1 MMKGNLEPISRIG
14 KPTLKAASVPVQSS
28 GFWLLTA
35 IAFHLPLAYV
45 MRASS
50 SVATLHALA
59 TVGLGLWFIVQDKQP
74 FRLIYL
80 TGYIIGAEVLWRMTK
95 VGLLWEYDKYAV
107 SFLLLLSMMRWRKSF
122 KTLPLVY
129 GLLLLPSAVMTVTG
143 SASIFQ
149 ARSDISFNL
158 SGPFALT
165 IAALFFSGIEL
176 NRRQLRQLLLYTVM
190 PIAGVAFLVL
200 IKAET
205 ATMADFASAQSNAL
219 TSGGFAANQVSAA
232 LGLGALLCWVF
243 ILTQGTVTKTSW
255 VLALLLVWFL
265 AQAFLTLSRGGVF
278 NFLVA
283 APLATPFLAKKQGKM
298 LSILMLSGVIL
309 IVFVFLIIPRMDR
322 FTGGALTERFSET
335 TTTGRYELVMKDLKL
350 WQDNFLLGVGPG
362 RAPYLRDRQT
372 GVSGI
377 TASSSAGLAAHTEY
391 SRLLS
396 EHGLLGLLTL
406 LLLVVMFFGTFLG
419 AKTSLAKGLTL
430 AFMIWSLAEMSHAAM
445 RLAAISYF
453 YALPFAGFKDED

>member
-1 MMKGNLEPISRIG
+1 MEPISRVG
-14 KPTLKAASVPVQSS
+14 NRTFKPASIPVQSS

-35 IAFHLPLAYV
+35 IAFHLPLAYL

-50 SVATLHALA
+50 PVATLHALA
-59 TVGLGLWFIVQDKQP
+59 AVALGLWFIVQDKQP

-107 SFLLLLSMMRWRKSF
+107 SFLLLLAMMRWRKSF
-122 KTLPLVY
+122 KTLPLIY
-129 GLLLLPSAVMTVTG
+129 GLLLLPAAVMTVTN

-165 IAALFFSGIEL
+165 IAALFFSGIEITG
-176 NRRQLRQLLLYTVM
+176 RQLRQLLLYTIM

-200 IKAET
+200 IKSDT
-205 ATMADFASAQSNAL
+205 ATLADFASVQSNAL
-219 TSGGFAANQVSAA
+219 TSGGFAPNQVSAI

-243 ILTQGTVTKTSW
+243 ILTQGTVTKTTW
-255 VLALLLVWFL
+255 VLSLLLVWFL

-283 APLATPFLAKKQGKM
+283 ASLATPFLAKKQGKM
-298 LSILMLSGVIL
+298 LSILILSGIILVI
-309 IVFVFLIIPRMDR
+309 FVFLIIPRMDR

-335 TTTGRYELVMKDLKL
+335 TTTGRYELVMEDLRL
-350 WQDNFLLGVGPG
+350 WEDNFLLGVGPG
-362 RAPYLRDRQT
+362 RAVYLRDRQA
-372 GVSGI
+372 GPSGI
-377 TASSSAGLAAHTEY
+377 TSSGPAGLAAHTEY

-396 EHGLLGLLTL
+396 EHGLLGLLAL

-430 AFMIWSLAEMSHAAM
+430 AFMLWSLAEMSHAAM

-453 YALPFAGFKDED
+453 FALPFAEFKDEN